1 MVPFDKGTRDLLP
14 LFDAGPREI
23 IGAVSEEGGAP
34 AHAEGAPPP
43 PPPSNVHRPAD
54 LPVAEHK
61 GDGEHST
68 LPIKGPASS
77 VAASHG
83 LEMSGREAEGFH
95 VIAISLPRDLHLTKL
110 PGSSFSEA
118 GRVDAHHEVA
128 QGEKPEPG
136 NDGGETPSREPGEE
150 NRVLDDGGH
159 SIRVTQV
166 AEVDQ
171 DASIIVEGYVG
182 EVVARLHIDQDL
194 MMDQD
199 VDISFTIDGEGRFA
213 ILVDQ
218 DMRIDQDT
226 QIDVDFYDD
235 NGVLYVDVFLH
246 DSIAVEQDTTVDMQ
260 ISDGPPGGTVDVQQD
275 IELYQDV
282 NIDIDIEDEL
292 QERYVIKLDV
302 EVLQDVDAAQDAIVD
317 ITDRNGEIEM
327 DVEAMQT
334 ASVDQEIIV
343 RADFALA

>member
-1 MVPFDKGTRDLLP
+1 MIPFDKGTRDLLP

-23 IGAVSEEGGAP
+23 IGAVSESGGGP
-34 AHAEGAPPP
+34 AHADGLPLPPP
-43 PPPSNVHRPAD
+43 LSGVHRPAD
-54 LPVAEHK
+54 LPAAERG
-61 GDGEHST
+61 GDGEHAAPT
-68 LPIKGPASS
+68 IKGPVPP
-77 VAASHG
+77 VAASSHG
-83 LEMSGREAEGFH
+83 LETSGRGGEGVH
-95 VIAISLPRDLHLTKL
+95 VITISLPRELYPTKP
-110 PGSSFSEA
+110 PGSPHSEA
-118 GRVDAHHEVA
+118 GRVDAHHEAV
-128 QGEKPEPG
+128 QSGKPATDVGDAASGDLDE
-136 NDGGETPSREPGEE
+136 
-150 NRVLDDGGH
+150 DDGASDDEGH
-159 SIRVTQV
+159 SIWVTQI

-246 DSIAVEQDTTVDMQ
+246 DSISVEQDTTVDMQ
-260 ISDGPPGGTVDVQQD
+260 ISDGSLGGTVDIQQD
-275 IELYQDV
+275 IELDQDV

-292 QERYVIKLDV
+292 EERYVIRLDV

-317 ITDRNGEIEM
+317 ITERNGEIDM

>member
-1 MVPFDKGTRDLLP
+1 MVPFDRGTRDLLP

-23 IGAVSEEGGAP
+23 IGAVSEAGGGP
-34 AHAEGAPPP
+34 AHADKFPSSSAT
-43 PPPSNVHRPAD
+43 SNVHRPAD
-54 LPVAEHK
+54 PPAATNDGGGAHGTMPVKGSSLPA
-61 GDGEHST
+61 
-68 LPIKGPASS
+68 
-77 VAASHG
+77 AASHG
-83 LEMSGREAEGFH
+83 LDASGKEAGGLH
-95 VIAISLPRDLHLTKL
+95 LITISLPRDLHPPKL
-110 PGSSFSEA
+110 AGPLHSEPG
-118 GRVDAHHEVA
+118 RIDAHHEA
-128 QGEKPEPG
+128 TQGDKPAPG
-136 NDGGETPSREPGEE
+136 TDVDDAANPELGEQGSASE
-150 NRVLDDGGH
+150 DGH
-159 SIRVTQV
+159 SIRVTQF

-226 QIDVDFYDD
+226 QIDVDFHDD
-235 NGVLYVDVFLH
+235 KGVLYVDVFLH
-246 DSIAVEQDTTVDMQ
+246 DSITVEQETAVDML
-260 ISDGPPGGTVDVQQD
+260 ISDGGAGGTVDVQQD
-275 IELYQDV
+275 IELDQDV

-292 QERYVIKLDV
+292 EERYVITLDV
-302 EVLQDVDAAQDAIVD
+302 EVVQDVDAAQDADVD

-327 DVEAMQT
+327 DVDAIQT

>member
-1 MVPFDKGTRDLLP
+1 MIPFDKGTRDLLP

-23 IGAVSEEGGAP
+23 IGAVSESGGGP
-34 AHAEGAPPP
+34 AHADGFPPP
-43 PPPSNVHRPAD
+43 PPAGSVHRPGDPPA
-54 LPVAEHK
+54 AEH
-61 GDGEHST
+61 DGNGGHAAPPT
-68 LPIKGPASS
+68 KGPAPP

-83 LEMSGREAEGFH
+83 LETSGREGEGVH
-95 VIAISLPRDLHLTKL
+95 VITISLPRELYPTKP
-110 PGSSFSEA
+110 PGPAHSEA

-128 QGEKPEPG
+128 QSGKPASYVGDHASGDLDE
-136 NDGGETPSREPGEE
+136 DGASE
-150 NRVLDDGGH
+150 DDGH
-159 SIRVTQV
+159 SIRVMQV

-235 NGVLYVDVFLH
+235 DGVLYVDVFLH
-246 DSIAVEQDTTVDMQ
+246 DSISVEQDTTVDMQ
-260 ISDGPPGGTVDVQQD
+260 ISDGSLGGTVDIQQD
-275 IELYQDV
+275 IELDQDV

-292 QERYVIKLDV
+292 EERYVIRLDV

-317 ITDRNGEIEM
+317 VTERNGEIDM